1 MNEMHPHIA
10 SATLGYS
17 ASGGRSSGRYG
28 ARTRSCC
35 SVKRGLEHRQRS
47 VSTPPIGA
55 GRLVRYGG
63 LVCVLAV
70 SATARAQTFMG
81 VGSEEGVREIAPDID
96 EGDVDDGDPV
106 AKPTAGVGSVNFE
119 QHAASAS
126 REGGQYGMIAM
137 DQLSVG
143 TGFPIFFDGPRTM
156 LAVGLMY
163 GRTNFEYSGGTEV
176 GADVLHTF
184 RTTLTFRHEL
194 SERWCLLLRYVPNL
208 NTNMNDVTMGHVT
221 HGAQVI
227 TTYALGPNETL
238 YLGLAFSQQLPMYVL
253 PGAGYE
259 LFRGRWHVELRAP
272 EKIEF
277 GYMLTPRVEVGA
289 TARYQNTLF
298 GIGGVSQLDRISY
311 TTAWAGATLDV
322 RVVAGLHLRAALG
335 RTVMR
340 RFRGRDDGEDVRA
353 IALEQTMVGRVALAY
368 EVDR

>member
-1 MNEMHPHIA
+1 M
-10 SATLGYS
+10 S
-17 ASGGRSSGRYG
+17 
-28 ARTRSCC
+28 
-35 SVKRGLEHRQRS
+35 RGLEHRHGFMPARTIR
-47 VSTPPIGA
+47 VGA
-55 GRLVRYGG
+55 AAVCYGG
-63 LVCVLAV
+63 LVLLVLTLPT
-70 SATARAQTFMG
+70 TARAQSFMSI
-81 VGSEEGVREIAPDID
+81 GSEEGVREVAPDL
-96 EGDVDDGDPV
+96 DDSDADSEDPV
-106 AKPTAGVGSVNFE
+106 AKPTAGVGSVNYE
-119 QHAASAS
+119 QHAASGT
-126 REGGQYGMIAM
+126 REGSQHGMVAM
-137 DQLSVG
+137 DQLSVS

-163 GRTNFEYSGGTEV
+163 GRTNFEYTGGTEV

-184 RTTLTFRHEL
+184 KTTLTFRHEL
-194 SERWCLLLRYVPNL
+194 AERWTLLLRYVPNL

-227 TTYALGPNETL
+227 TTYSLGPNETL

-259 LFRGRWHVELRAP
+259 LFSGRWHVEIRAP
-272 EKIEF
+272 EKVEL

-322 RVVAGLHLRAALG
+322 RVFAGLHVRAALG
-335 RTVMR
+335 RTVVR
-340 RFRGRDDGEDVRA
+340 RFRGRDDGEETRA
-353 IALEQTMVGRVALAY
+353 IALEQTMVGRVAVAY